1 LAARMTDSTSRL
13 QFPARLGL
21 GTWMMG
27 ESRVA
32 RAREL
37 AALARALQL
46 GYRVFDTAE
55 IYGQGG
61 AERLLGEALSDF
73 GIGGAAG
80 PAREELFI
88 VSKVNPAHASLRGT
102 VRACEASLERLRC
115 RYLDLYLLHWP
126 GPHPFGQTL
135 QAMAELRERGLI
147 RHFGVSNFDLQQ
159 LRTWRE
165 AEQSLGLAGATQ
177 CNQLFYCLQARGI
190 EFDVLPWQREQGV
203 LTMAYSP
210 LGRGSLARHPLLER
224 LGRARGASA
233 AQIAIAWSMRAPDL
247 ISIPKSSDAHRLEEN
262 WAARSLGLSEA
273 ECAELD
279 RAFPPPRASMPLATI

>member
-1 LAARMTDSTSRL
+1 MADPTARL

-27 ESRVA
+27 ESRVS

-37 AALARALQL
+37 AALAHALQL

-61 AERLLGEALSDF
+61 AERLLGEALADF
-73 GIGGAAG
+73 GAG
-80 PAREELFI
+80 NTAGSTREELFI
-88 VSKVNPAHASLRGT
+88 VSKVKPTHASLRGT

-126 GPHPFGQTL
+126 GPHPFAETL
-135 QAMAELRERGLI
+135 QAMAELRERGLV
-147 RHFGVSNFDLQQ
+147 RHFGVSNFDLQA
-159 LRTWRE
+159 LRQWRE

-177 CNQLFYCLQARGI
+177 CNQLYYCLQARGI
-190 EFDVLPWQREQGV
+190 EFDVLPWQRAQGV

-224 LGRARGASA
+224 MGRARGASA
-233 AQIAIAWSMRAPDL
+233 AQIAIAWSLRAPDL
-247 ISIPKSSDAHRLEEN
+247 ISIPKSSDVHRIEEN
-262 WAARSLGLSEA
+262 WGARSLQLSDA
-273 ECAELD
+273 ESAELD
-279 RAFPPPRASMPLATI
+279 RAFPPPRAAMPLATI

>member
-1 LAARMTDSTSRL
+1 MSTPERL

-27 ESRVA
+27 ESRVS

-37 AALARALQL
+37 ATLARALQL

-61 AERLLGEALSDF
+61 AERLLGEALTAF
-73 GIGGAAG
+73 GVGSAGAA
-80 PAREELFI
+80 AREELFL
-88 VSKVNPAHASLRGT
+88 VSKVKPAHASLRGT
-102 VRACEASLERLRC
+102 VRACENSIERLRC

-126 GPHPFGQTL
+126 GPHPFDETL
-135 QAMAELRERGLI
+135 RALAELRERRLI
-147 RHFGVSNFDLQQ
+147 RHFGVSNFTLQDLQ
-159 LRTWRE
+159 RWRE
-165 AEQSLGLAGATQ
+165 AEASLGLAGATQ
-177 CNQLFYCLQARGI
+177 CNQLFYCLESRGI
-190 EFDVLPWQREQGV
+190 EFDLLPWQRQHAIF
-203 LTMAYSP
+203 TMAYSP

-233 AQIAIAWSMRAPDL
+233 AQIAIAWSMRTSDL
-247 ISIPKSSDAHRLEEN
+247 ISIPKSSDARRVEEN
-262 WAARSLGLSEA
+262 WAAHTLVLSDA

-279 RAFPPPRASMPLATI
+279 HAFPPPQASAPLATI